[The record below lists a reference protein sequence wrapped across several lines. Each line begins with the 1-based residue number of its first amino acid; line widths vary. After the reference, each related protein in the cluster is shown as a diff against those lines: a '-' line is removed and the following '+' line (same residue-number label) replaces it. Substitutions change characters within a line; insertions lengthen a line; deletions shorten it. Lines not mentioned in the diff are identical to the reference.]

1 MTIKEAIEKAECI
14 DVNYGNRTPE
24 EIEELDEALDIV
36 FLSARKLAEIQDS
49 FAIVRPYQE
58 AEDVHRD
65 DRRSEDA
72 GTDI

>member
-14 DVNYGNRTPE
+14 DVNYGDRTPE

-49 FAIVRPYQE
+49 FAIVRPYQADKDQHE
-58 AEDVHRD
+58 QE
-65 DRRSEDA
+65 
-72 GTDI
+72 